1 MDIGDWV
8 LAIGYWRLDIGYW
21 REVKGMKIWKG
32 IAIVV
37 ALVGI
42 NLLVHQVVV
51 RWDMTNDRRYSIAP
65 TTRSLIQSLNAPLQV
80 TILLDG
86 ELNAG
91 FLRLQR
97 ATIEMVEELE
107 AARGERREA
116 RGAEIGY
123 RVSAE
128 NIPQGLPPTVI
139 HERTHKGQTAQT
151 TIYPYALVSYKG
163 KTTVIELLRNNRGLS
178 GEENL
183 NHSIENL
190 EFAFV
195 EAIHSLTRESVEKIA
210 FLEGHGELSEAE
222 VYDLSQALSCYYQ
235 IDRGTLGDETGIL
248 DDYRAVIIADPQ
260 LPFSEKDKYILD
272 QYLMQG
278 GRILW
283 VVNGVRFSS
292 DFLSSQGK
300 TPIIPLDLQLND
312 MLFRYG
318 IRVNPTLVQDLQC
331 LPMPVDVSSD
341 PQNPNWQPMPW
352 TYAPLLLTSQASP
365 ITRNVMQV
373 SATMASCIDFV
384 GGEDGIRKET
394 LLATSTNSK
403 LTGTPAEVDLSMFE
417 GSESD
422 FQHAFIP
429 VAASL
434 EGVFPSLYAH
444 LLPPEELTIHAPLRK
459 QSEPTKQIVVAAG
472 STIRNEWQQG
482 QPLPLGYDRYTQTQ
496 FGNRDFMVNAVLY
509 LTDDTGWMSLRQ
521 KQITLRL
528 LNDQRAR
535 DQRVLAQVI
544 SIIVPLTLLAI
555 IGIVVIIVRKKRYVK
570 QA

>member
-1 MDIGDWV
+1 
-8 LAIGYWRLDIGYW
+8 
-21 REVKGMKIWKG
+21 MKFWKG
-32 IAIVV
+32 IAIVA
-37 ALVGI
+37 ALVVVNI
-42 NLLVHQVVV
+42 LVQPLVV

-65 TTRSLIQSLNAPLQV
+65 STKSLLQRLEAPLQV

-91 FLRLQR
+91 FTRLQR
-97 ATIEMVEELE
+97 ATIELVEELE
-107 AARGERREA
+107 AIGDRILD
-116 RGAEIGY
+116 IGY
-123 RVSAE
+123 RVSAKE
-128 NIPQGLPPTVI
+128 IPQGLPPTVI

-151 TIYPYALVSYKG
+151 TVYPFALLSYKG
-163 KTTVIELLRNNRGLS
+163 KTAIVELLRNNRGLS

-195 EAIHSLTRESVEKIA
+195 EAIHTLTRDSVEKIA
-210 FLEGHGELSEAE
+210 FLEGHGELSERD
-222 VYDLSQALSCYYQ
+222 VFDLSQALSHYYQ
-235 IDRGTLGDETGIL
+235 IDRGALGNETGVL
-248 DDYRAVIIADPQ
+248 DDYRVVIIADPQ
-260 LPFSEKDKYILD
+260 EPFSETDKYILD

-278 GRILW
+278 GRIMW
-283 VVNGVRFSS
+283 VLNGVRFSS
-292 DFLSSQGK
+292 DYLSSQGK
-300 TPIIPLDLQLND
+300 TPIAPLDLHLND

-318 IRVNPTLVQDLQC
+318 VRVNPALVQDLQC

-394 LLATSTNSK
+394 LLATSSNSK
-403 LTGTPAEVDLSMFE
+403 VTNTPAEVDLSLFE
-417 GSESD
+417 GSESA
-422 FQHAFIP
+422 FQYAFIP

-434 EGVFPSLYAH
+434 EGVFASLYAH
-444 LLPPEELTIHAPLRK
+444 LLPPEDVILHAPLRK
-459 QSEPTKQIVVAAG
+459 QSEQTKQIVVAAG

-509 LTDDTGWMSLRQ
+509 LTDDTGWMALRQ
-521 KQITLRL
+521 KQVTLRL

-535 DQRVLAQVI
+535 EQRIGAQII
-544 SIIVPLTLLAI
+544 SIILPLIVLAAVA
-555 IGIVVIIVRKKRYVK
+555 IVVIVVRRKRYMK
-570 QA
+570 QV

>member
-1 MDIGDWV
+1 
-8 LAIGYWRLDIGYW
+8 
-21 REVKGMKIWKG
+21 MKIWKS

-37 ALVGI
+37 ALVLI
-42 NLLVHQVVV
+42 NILVHHFVV

-65 TTRSLIQSLNAPLQV
+65 TTQALMQTLDAPLQV

-163 KTTVIELLRNNRGLS
+163 KTTIIELLRNNRGLS

-222 VYDLSQALSCYYQ
+222 VYDLSQALSRYYQ

-318 IRVNPTLVQDLQC
+318 IRVNPALVQDLQC
-331 LPMPVDVSSD
+331 LPMPVDVGSD

>member
-1 MDIGDWV
+1 
-8 LAIGYWRLDIGYW
+8 
-21 REVKGMKIWKG
+21 MKIWKG
-32 IAIVV
+32 IAIVAAV
-37 ALVGI
+37 VLV
-42 NLLVHQVVV
+42 NVLVHHFIV

-65 TTRSLIQSLNAPLQV
+65 ATRALIQSLDAPLQV

-91 FLRLQR
+91 FQRLQR

-107 AARGERREA
+107 A
-116 RGAEIGY
+116 IGYWQLGIEY

-128 NIPQGLPPTVI
+128 EVPKGLSPTVI

-151 TIYPYALVSYKG
+151 TVYPYALITYKG
-163 KTTVIELLRNNRGLS
+163 KTAVVELLRNNRGLS

-195 EAIHSLTRESVEKIA
+195 EAIHSLARESVEKIA

-222 VYDLSQALSCYYQ
+222 VFDLSQALSHYYQ
-235 IDRGTLGDETGIL
+235 IDRGTLGNETGVL

-283 VVNGVRFSS
+283 VVNGVRFSEQT
-292 DFLSSQGK
+292 LSENGM
-300 TPIIPLDLQLND
+300 TPVIPLELNISD

-318 IRVNPTLVQDLQC
+318 VRINPALVQDLQC
-331 LPMPVDVSSD
+331 LPMPVDVSD
-341 PQNPNWQPMPW
+341 NPQQPNWQPMPW

-365 ITRNVMQV
+365 ITRNIMQV

-384 GGEDGIRKET
+384 GGEDGLQKTT
-394 LLATSTNSK
+394 LLATSSNSK
-403 LTGTPAEVDLSMFE
+403 LTGTPATVDLSLFNGTE
-417 GSESD
+417 SE
-422 FQHAFIP
+422 FQYAFVP
-429 VAASL
+429 VAASI

-444 LLPPEELTIHAPLRK
+444 LLPPEELQLHAPLRK
-459 QSEPTKQIVVAAG
+459 TSEPTKQIVVAAG

-509 LTDDTGWMSLRQ
+509 LTDDTGWMALRQ

-535 DQRVLAQVI
+535 EERITAQVV
-544 SIIVPLTLLAI
+544 SIIMPLTILAI
-555 IGIVVIIVRKKRYVK
+555 IGIAVIGIRKKRYTK
-570 QA
+570 QR

>member
-1 MDIGDWV
+1 
-8 LAIGYWRLDIGYW
+8 
-21 REVKGMKIWKG
+21 MKFWKG
-32 IAIVV
+32 IAIVA
-37 ALVGI
+37 ALVVVNI
-42 NLLVHQVVV
+42 LVQPLVV

-65 TTRSLIQSLNAPLQV
+65 STKSLLQRLDAPLQV

-91 FLRLQR
+91 FTRLQR
-97 ATIEMVEELE
+97 ATIEMMEELE
-107 AARGERREA
+107 AARGERLKA
-116 RGAEIGY
+116 KGAEIGY

-128 NIPQGLPPTVI
+128 EIPQGLPPTVI

-151 TIYPYALVSYKG
+151 TVYPFALLSYKG
-163 KTTVIELLRNNRGLS
+163 KTAIVELLRNNRGLS

-195 EAIHSLTRESVEKIA
+195 EAIHTLTRDSVEKIA
-210 FLEGHGELSEAE
+210 FLEGHGELSERD
-222 VYDLSQALSCYYQ
+222 VFDLSQALSHYYQ
-235 IDRGTLGDETGIL
+235 IDRGALGNETGVL
-248 DDYRAVIIADPQ
+248 DDYRVVIIADPQ
-260 LPFSEKDKYILD
+260 EPFSETDKYILD

-278 GRILW
+278 GRIMW
-283 VVNGVRFSS
+283 VLNGVRFSS
-292 DFLSSQGK
+292 DYLSSQGK
-300 TPIIPLDLQLND
+300 TPIAPLDLHLND

-318 IRVNPTLVQDLQC
+318 VRVNPALVQDLQC

-352 TYAPLLLTSQASP
+352 TYAPLLLTSQASS

-394 LLATSTNSK
+394 LLATSSNSK
-403 LTGTPAEVDLSMFE
+403 VTNTPAEVDLSLFE
-417 GSESD
+417 GSESA
-422 FQHAFIP
+422 FQYAFIP

-444 LLPPEELTIHAPLRK
+444 LLPPEDVILHAPLRK
-459 QSEPTKQIVVAAG
+459 QSEQTKQIVVAAG

-509 LTDDTGWMSLRQ
+509 LTDDTGWMALRQ
-521 KQITLRL
+521 KQVTLRL

-535 DQRVLAQVI
+535 EQRIGAQII
-544 SIIVPLTLLAI
+544 SIILPLIVLAAVA
-555 IGIVVIIVRKKRYVK
+555 IVVIVVRRKRYMK
-570 QA
+570 QV

>member
-1 MDIGDWV
+1 
-8 LAIGYWRLDIGYW
+8 
-21 REVKGMKIWKG
+21 MKIWKS

-37 ALVGI
+37 ALVLI
-42 NLLVHQVVV
+42 NILVHHFVV

-65 TTRSLIQSLNAPLQV
+65 TTQALMQTLDAPLQV

-107 AARGERREA
+107 AV
-116 RGAEIGY
+116 IGNRVSGIEY
-123 RVSAE
+123 QVSAE
-128 NIPQGLPPTVI
+128 DIPQGIPPTVI

-163 KTTVIELLRNNRGLS
+163 KITVIELLRNNRGLS

-222 VYDLSQALSCYYQ
+222 VYDLSQALSRYYQ

-318 IRVNPTLVQDLQC
+318 IRVNPALVQDLQC

-444 LLPPEELTIHAPLRK
+444 LIPPEELTIHAPLRK

>member
-1 MDIGDWV
+1 
-8 LAIGYWRLDIGYW
+8 
-21 REVKGMKIWKG
+21 MKIWKG
-32 IAIVV
+32 IAIVAAV
-37 ALVGI
+37 VLV
-42 NLLVHQVVV
+42 NVLVHHFVV
-51 RWDMTNDRRYSIAP
+51 RWDMTNDRRYRIAP
-65 TTRSLIQSLNAPLQV
+65 TTRALIQSLDAPLQV

-91 FLRLQR
+91 FQRLQR

-107 AARGERREA
+107 A
-116 RGAEIGY
+116 IGYWQLGIEY

-128 NIPQGLPPTVI
+128 EVPKGLSPTVI

-151 TIYPYALVSYKG
+151 TVYPYALITYKG
-163 KTTVIELLRNNRGLS
+163 KTAVVELLRNNRGLS

-195 EAIHSLTRESVEKIA
+195 EAIHSLAREQVEKIA

-222 VYDLSQALSCYYQ
+222 VFDLSQALSHYYQ
-235 IDRGTLGDETGIL
+235 IDRGTLGNETGVL
-248 DDYRAVIIADPQ
+248 DEYRAVIIADPQ

-283 VVNGVRFSS
+283 VVNGVRFSEQT
-292 DFLSSQGK
+292 LSENGM
-300 TPIIPLDLQLND
+300 TPVIPLELNISD

-318 IRVNPTLVQDLQC
+318 VRINPALVQDLQC
-331 LPMPVDVSSD
+331 LPMPVDVSD
-341 PQNPNWQPMPW
+341 NPQQPNWQPMPW

-365 ITRNVMQV
+365 ITRNIMQV

-384 GGEDGIRKET
+384 GGEDGLQKTT
-394 LLATSTNSK
+394 LLATSSNSK
-403 LTGTPAEVDLSMFE
+403 LTGTPATVDLSLFNGTE
-417 GSESD
+417 SE
-422 FQHAFIP
+422 FQYAFVP
-429 VAASL
+429 VAASI

-444 LLPPEELTIHAPLRK
+444 LLPPEDLQLHAPLRK
-459 QSEPTKQIVVAAG
+459 TSEPTKQIVVAAG

-509 LTDDTGWMSLRQ
+509 LTDDTGWMALRQ

-535 DQRVLAQVI
+535 EERITAQVV
-544 SIIVPLTLLAI
+544 SIIMPLTILAI
-555 IGIVVIIVRKKRYVK
+555 IGIAVIGIRKKRYTK
-570 QA
+570 QR

>member
-1 MDIGDWV
+1 
-8 LAIGYWRLDIGYW
+8 
-21 REVKGMKIWKG
+21 MKIWKS

-37 ALVGI
+37 ALVLI
-42 NLLVHQVVV
+42 NILVHHFVV

-65 TTRSLIQSLNAPLQV
+65 TTQALMQTLDAPLQV

-107 AARGERREA
+107 AARGERQEA

-163 KTTVIELLRNNRGLS
+163 KTTIIELLRNNRGLS

-222 VYDLSQALSCYYQ
+222 VYDLSQALSRYYQ

-318 IRVNPTLVQDLQC
+318 IRVNPALVQDLQC

>member
-1 MDIGDWV
+1 
-8 LAIGYWRLDIGYW
+8 
-21 REVKGMKIWKG
+21 MKIWHG
-32 IAIVV
+32 IAILV
-37 ALVGI
+37 ALVLA
-42 NLLVHQVVV
+42 NVLVQHAVV
-51 RWDMTNDRRYSIAP
+51 RWDMTDDHRYSIAP
-65 TTRSLIQSLNAPLQV
+65 TTKALLQSLDAPLEV

-91 FLRLQR
+91 FQRLQR
-97 ATIEMVEELE
+97 ATIEMVEEFE
-107 AARGERREA
+107 AV
-116 RGAEIGY
+116 IGY
-123 RVSAE
+123 RGAGIGYQVSAE
-128 NIPQGLPPTVI
+128 NVPEGVPPTVI
-139 HERTHKGQTAQT
+139 HERTHKGKTAQT
-151 TIYPYALVSYKG
+151 TIYPFALVTYKG
-163 KTTVIELLRNNRGLS
+163 KTAVVELLRNNRGLS

-195 EAIHSLTRESVEKIA
+195 ETIHTLTREKVEKIA
-210 FLEGHGELSEAE
+210 FLEGHGELDERE
-222 VYDLSQALSCYYQ
+222 VFDLSQALSYYYQ
-235 IDRGTLGDETGIL
+235 IDRGALGNETGVL
-248 DDYRAVIIADPQ
+248 DDYRVVIIADPQ
-260 LPFSEKDKYILD
+260 EPFSEEDKYILD

-283 VVNGVRFSS
+283 VLNGVRFSS
-292 DFLSSQGK
+292 DYLSQAGR

-318 IRVNPTLVQDLQC
+318 VRVNSALVQDLQC
-331 LPMPVDVSSD
+331 MPMPVDVSND

-384 GGEDGIRKET
+384 GGDDGIRKEI
-394 LLATSTNSK
+394 LLATSSNSK
-403 LTGTPAEVDLSMFE
+403 VTGTPAEVDLSMFD
-417 GSESD
+417 GSESE
-422 FQHAFIP
+422 FQYAFIP

-444 LLPPEELTIHAPLRK
+444 LLPPEGLTLHAPLRK
-459 QSEPTKQIVVAAG
+459 QSEQTKQIVVAAG

-521 KQITLRL
+521 KQLTLRL

-535 DQRVLAQVI
+535 EQRVVAQII
-544 SIIVPLTLLAI
+544 SIIVPLIALAI
-555 IGIVVIIVRKKRYVK
+555 IAIIMIIVRRKRYIK
-570 QA
+570 RA

>member
-1 MDIGDWV
+1 
-8 LAIGYWRLDIGYW
+8 
-21 REVKGMKIWKG
+21 MKIWKS

-37 ALVGI
+37 ALVLI
-42 NLLVHQVVV
+42 NILVHHFVV

-65 TTRSLIQSLNAPLQV
+65 TTRALMQTLDAPLQV

-163 KTTVIELLRNNRGLS
+163 KTTIIELLRNNRGLS

-222 VYDLSQALSCYYQ
+222 VYDLSQALSRYYQ

-318 IRVNPTLVQDLQC
+318 IRVNPALVQDLQC

>member
-1 MDIGDWV
+1 
-8 LAIGYWRLDIGYW
+8 
-21 REVKGMKIWKG
+21 MKFWKG
-32 IAIVV
+32 IAIVA
-37 ALVGI
+37 ALVVVNI
-42 NLLVHQVVV
+42 LVQPLVV

-65 TTRSLIQSLNAPLQV
+65 STKSLLQRLDAPLQV

-91 FLRLQR
+91 FTRLQR

-107 AARGERREA
+107 AARGERLKA
-116 RGAEIGY
+116 KGAEIGY
-123 RVSAE
+123 RVSTE
-128 NIPQGLPPTVI
+128 EIPQGLPPTVI

-151 TIYPYALVSYKG
+151 TVYPFALLSYKG
-163 KTTVIELLRNNRGLS
+163 KTAIVELLRNNRGLS

-195 EAIHSLTRESVEKIA
+195 EAIHTLTRDSVEKIA
-210 FLEGHGELSEAE
+210 FLEGHGELSERD
-222 VYDLSQALSCYYQ
+222 VFDLSQALSHYYQ
-235 IDRGTLGDETGIL
+235 IDRGALGNETGVL
-248 DDYRAVIIADPQ
+248 DDYQVVIIADPQ
-260 LPFSEKDKYILD
+260 EPFSETDKYILD

-278 GRILW
+278 GRIMW
-283 VVNGVRFSS
+283 VLNGVRFSS
-292 DFLSSQGK
+292 DYLSSQGK
-300 TPIIPLDLQLND
+300 TPIAPLDLHLND

-318 IRVNPTLVQDLQC
+318 VRVNPALVQDLQC

-394 LLATSTNSK
+394 LLATSSNSK
-403 LTGTPAEVDLSMFE
+403 ITNTPAEVDLSMFE
-417 GSESD
+417 GSESA
-422 FQHAFIP
+422 FQYAFIP

-434 EGVFPSLYAH
+434 EGVFASLYAH
-444 LLPPEELTIHAPLRK
+444 LLPPEDVILHAPLRK
-459 QSEPTKQIVVAAG
+459 QSEQTKQIVVAAG

-509 LTDDTGWMSLRQ
+509 LTDDTGWMALRQ
-521 KQITLRL
+521 KQVTLRL

-535 DQRVLAQVI
+535 EQRIGAQII
-544 SIIVPLTLLAI
+544 SIILPLIVLAAVA
-555 IGIVVIIVRKKRYVK
+555 IVVIVVRRKRYMK
-570 QA
+570 QV

>member
-1 MDIGDWV
+1 M
-8 LAIGYWRLDIGYW
+8 RF
-21 REVKGMKIWKG
+21 WKG
-32 IAIVV
+32 IAIVA
-37 ALVGI
+37 ALVVVNI
-42 NLLVHQVVV
+42 LVQPLVV

-65 TTRSLIQSLNAPLQV
+65 STKSLLQHLDAPLQV

-91 FLRLQR
+91 FTRLQR

-116 RGAEIGY
+116 KGAEIGY

-128 NIPQGLPPTVI
+128 EIPQGLPPTVI

-151 TIYPYALVSYKG
+151 TVYPFALLSYKG
-163 KTTVIELLRNNRGLS
+163 KTAIVELLRNNRGLS

-195 EAIHSLTRESVEKIA
+195 EAIHTLTRDSVEKIA
-210 FLEGHGELSEAE
+210 FLEGHGELSERD
-222 VYDLSQALSCYYQ
+222 VFDLSQALSHYYQ
-235 IDRGTLGDETGIL
+235 IDRGALGNETGVL
-248 DDYRAVIIADPQ
+248 DDYRVVIIADPQ
-260 LPFSEKDKYILD
+260 EPFSETDKYILD

-278 GRILW
+278 GRIMW
-283 VVNGVRFSS
+283 VLNGVRFSS
-292 DFLSSQGK
+292 DYLSSQGK
-300 TPIIPLDLQLND
+300 TPIAPLDLHLND

-318 IRVNPTLVQDLQC
+318 VRVNPALVQDLQC

-394 LLATSTNSK
+394 LLATSSNSK
-403 LTGTPAEVDLSMFE
+403 ITNTPAEVDLSLFE
-417 GSESD
+417 GSESA
-422 FQHAFIP
+422 FQYAFIP

-434 EGVFPSLYAH
+434 EGVFASLYAH
-444 LLPPEELTIHAPLRK
+444 LLPPEDVILHAPLRK
-459 QSEPTKQIVVAAG
+459 QSEQTKQIVVAAG

-509 LTDDTGWMSLRQ
+509 LTDDTGWMALRQ
-521 KQITLRL
+521 KQVTLRL

-535 DQRVLAQVI
+535 EQRIGAQII
-544 SIIVPLTLLAI
+544 SIILPLIVLAAVA
-555 IGIVVIIVRKKRYVK
+555 IVVIVVRRKRYMK
-570 QA
+570 QV

>member
-1 MDIGDWV
+1 MKPWRGIVILVGLVLLNV
-8 LAIGYWRLDIGYW
+8 LA
-21 REVKGMKIWKG
+21 
-32 IAIVV
+32 
-37 ALVGI
+37 
-42 NLLVHQVVV
+42 HQFVV
-51 RWDMTNDRRYSIAP
+51 RWDMTNDHRYSISPA
-65 TTRSLIQSLNAPLQV
+65 TKDLLQTLDAPLEV
-80 TILLDG
+80 TLLLDG

-91 FLRLQR
+91 FQRLQR
-97 ATIEMVEELE
+97 ATMEMMEEF
-107 AARGERREA
+107 AA
-116 RGAEIGY
+116 IGNRQRAIDY
-123 RVSAE
+123 RISAE
-128 NIPQGLPPTVI
+128 HIPEGLPPTVI

-151 TIYPYALVSYKG
+151 TVYPFALVTYKG
-163 KTTVIELLRNNRGLS
+163 KTAVVELLHNNRGLS

-195 EAIHSLTRESVEKIA
+195 EAIHTLTREKVEKVA

-222 VYDLSQALSCYYQ
+222 VYDLSQALSYYYQ
-235 IDRGTLGDETGIL
+235 IDRGALGEETGVL
-248 DDYRAVIIADPQ
+248 DEYRAVIIADPQ
-260 LPFSEKDKYILD
+260 EPFSEKDKYILD

-283 VVNGVRFSS
+283 VLNGVRFSS

-300 TPIIPLDLQLND
+300 TPIIPLDLKLND

-318 IRVNPTLVQDLQC
+318 VRVNPALVQDLQC
-331 LPMPVDVSSD
+331 LPLPVDVSND
-341 PQNPNWQPMPW
+341 PQEPNWQPMPW

-373 SATMASCIDFV
+373 TATMASYIDFV
-384 GGEDGIRKET
+384 GGDDGIRKEV
-394 LLATSTNSK
+394 LLATSSNSK
-403 LTGTPAEVDLSMFE
+403 LTSTPAEVDLSMFDGTE
-417 GSESD
+417 SE
-422 FQHAFIP
+422 FQYAFIP

-444 LLPPEELTIHAPLRK
+444 LLPPDEVVQHAPLRK
-459 QSEPTKQIVVAAG
+459 QSAPTKQVIVAAG

-496 FGNRDFMVNAVLY
+496 FGNRDFMVNALLY

-535 DQRVLAQVI
+535 EKRVTAQVI
-544 SIIVPLTLLAI
+544 SIVVPLAVLGI
-555 IGIVVIIVRKKRYVK
+555 IGMIVILVRRK
-570 QA
+570 QYIQ

>member
-1 MDIGDWV
+1 
-8 LAIGYWRLDIGYW
+8 
-21 REVKGMKIWKG
+21 MKIWKG
-32 IAIVV
+32 IAIVAAV
-37 ALVGI
+37 VLV
-42 NLLVHQVVV
+42 NVLVHHFVV

-65 TTRSLIQSLNAPLQV
+65 TTRALIQSLDAPLQV

-91 FLRLQR
+91 FQRLQR

-107 AARGERREA
+107 A
-116 RGAEIGY
+116 IGHWQLGIEY

-128 NIPQGLPPTVI
+128 EVPKGLSPTVI

-151 TIYPYALVSYKG
+151 TVYPYALITYKG
-163 KTTVIELLRNNRGLS
+163 KTAVVELLRNNRGLS

-183 NHSIENL
+183 NHSIENM

-195 EAIHSLTRESVEKIA
+195 EAIHSLARESVEKIA

-222 VYDLSQALSCYYQ
+222 VFDLSQALSHYYQ
-235 IDRGTLGDETGIL
+235 IDRGTLGNETGVL

-283 VVNGVRFSS
+283 VVNGVRFSEQT
-292 DFLSSQGK
+292 LSENGM
-300 TPIIPLDLQLND
+300 TPVIPLELNISD

-318 IRVNPTLVQDLQC
+318 VRINPTLVQDLQC
-331 LPMPVDVSSD
+331 LPMPVDVSD
-341 PQNPNWQPMPW
+341 NPQQPNWQPMPW

-365 ITRNVMQV
+365 ITRNIMQV

-384 GGEDGIRKET
+384 GGEDGLQKTT
-394 LLATSTNSK
+394 LLATSSNSK
-403 LTGTPAEVDLSMFE
+403 LTGTPATVDLSLFNGTE
-417 GSESD
+417 SE
-422 FQHAFIP
+422 FQYAFVP
-429 VAASL
+429 VAASI

-444 LLPPEELTIHAPLRK
+444 LLPPEDLQLHAPLRK
-459 QSEPTKQIVVAAG
+459 TSEPTKQIVVAAG

-509 LTDDTGWMSLRQ
+509 LTDDTGWMALRQ

-535 DQRVLAQVI
+535 EERITAQVV
-544 SIIVPLTLLAI
+544 SIIMPLTILAI
-555 IGIVVIIVRKKRYVK
+555 IGIAVIGIRKKRYTK
-570 QA
+570 QR

>member
-1 MDIGDWV
+1 M
-8 LAIGYWRLDIGYW
+8 RF
-21 REVKGMKIWKG
+21 WKG
-32 IAIVV
+32 IAIVA
-37 ALVGI
+37 ALVVVNI
-42 NLLVHQVVV
+42 LVQPVVV
-51 RWDMTNDRRYSIAP
+51 RWDMTNARRYSIAP
-65 TTRSLIQSLNAPLQV
+65 STKSLLQRLDAPLQV

-91 FLRLQR
+91 FTRLQR

-107 AARGERREA
+107 AARGERLKA
-116 RGAEIGY
+116 KGAEIGY

-128 NIPQGLPPTVI
+128 EIPQGLPPTVI

-151 TIYPYALVSYKG
+151 TVYPFALLSYKG
-163 KTTVIELLRNNRGLS
+163 KTAIVELLRNNRGLS

-195 EAIHSLTRESVEKIA
+195 EVIHTLTRDSVEKIA
-210 FLEGHGELSEAE
+210 FLEGHGELSERD
-222 VYDLSQALSCYYQ
+222 VFDLSQALSHYYQ
-235 IDRGTLGDETGIL
+235 IDRGALGNETGVL
-248 DDYRAVIIADPQ
+248 DDYRVVIIADPQ
-260 LPFSEKDKYILD
+260 EPFSETDKYILD

-278 GRILW
+278 GRIMW
-283 VVNGVRFSS
+283 VLNGVRFSS
-292 DFLSSQGK
+292 DYLSSQGK
-300 TPIIPLDLQLND
+300 TPIAPLDLHLND

-318 IRVNPTLVQDLQC
+318 VRVNPALVQDLQC

-394 LLATSTNSK
+394 LLATSSNSK
-403 LTGTPAEVDLSMFE
+403 ITNTPAEVDLSLFE
-417 GSESD
+417 GSESA
-422 FQHAFIP
+422 FQYAFIP

-444 LLPPEELTIHAPLRK
+444 LLPPEDVILHAPLRK
-459 QSEPTKQIVVAAG
+459 QSEQTKQIVVAAG

-509 LTDDTGWMSLRQ
+509 LTDDTGWMALRQ
-521 KQITLRL
+521 KQVTLRL

-535 DQRVLAQVI
+535 EQRIGAQII
-544 SIIVPLTLLAI
+544 SIILPLIVLAAVA
-555 IGIVVIIVRKKRYVK
+555 IVVIVVRRKRYMK
-570 QA
+570 QV

>member
-1 MDIGDWV
+1 MRESGIGSP
-8 LAIGYWRLDIGYW
+8 I
-21 REVKGMKIWKG
+21 REAGITMRVWKG

-42 NLLVHQVVV
+42 NVLVHHFVV

-65 TTRSLIQSLNAPLQV
+65 TTRALIQSLDAPLQV

-91 FLRLQR
+91 FQRLQR

-107 AARGERREA
+107 A
-116 RGAEIGY
+116 IGYWQLGIEY

-128 NIPQGLPPTVI
+128 EVPKGLSPTVI

-151 TIYPYALVSYKG
+151 TVYPYALITYKG
-163 KTTVIELLRNNRGLS
+163 KTAVVELLRNNRGLS

-195 EAIHSLTRESVEKIA
+195 EAIHSLSRENVEKIA

-222 VYDLSQALSCYYQ
+222 VFDLSQALSHYYQ
-235 IDRGTLGDETGIL
+235 IDRGTLGNETGVL
-248 DDYRAVIIADPQ
+248 DEYRAVIIADPQ

-283 VVNGVRFSS
+283 VVNGVRFSEQT
-292 DFLSSQGK
+292 LSENGM
-300 TPIIPLDLQLND
+300 TPVIPLELNISD

-318 IRVNPTLVQDLQC
+318 VRINPALVQDLQC
-331 LPMPVDVSSD
+331 LPMPVDVSD
-341 PQNPNWQPMPW
+341 NPQQPNWQPMPW

-365 ITRNVMQV
+365 ITRNIMQV

-384 GGEDGIRKET
+384 GGEDGLQKTT
-394 LLATSTNSK
+394 LLATSSNSK
-403 LTGTPAEVDLSMFE
+403 LTGTPATVDLSLFNGTE
-417 GSESD
+417 SE
-422 FQHAFIP
+422 FQYAFVP
-429 VAASL
+429 VAASI

-444 LLPPEELTIHAPLRK
+444 LLPPEDLQLHAPLRK
-459 QSEPTKQIVVAAG
+459 TSEPTKQIVVAAG

-509 LTDDTGWMSLRQ
+509 LTDDTGWMALRQ

-535 DQRVLAQVI
+535 EERITAQVV
-544 SIIVPLTLLAI
+544 SIIMPLTILAI
-555 IGIVVIIVRKKRYVK
+555 IGIAVIGIRKKRYTK
-570 QA
+570 QR

>member
-1 MDIGDWV
+1 MRV
-8 LAIGYWRLDIGYW
+8 
-21 REVKGMKIWKG
+21 WKG
-32 IAIVV
+32 IAIVA
-37 ALVGI
+37 ALVLT
-42 NLLVHQVVV
+42 NVLVHHFVV
-51 RWDMTNDRRYSIAP
+51 RLDMTNDRRYSIAP
-65 TTRSLIQSLNAPLQV
+65 TTRALIQSLDAPLQV

-91 FLRLQR
+91 FQRLQR

-107 AARGERREA
+107 A
-116 RGAEIGY
+116 IGYWQLGIEY

-128 NIPQGLPPTVI
+128 EVPKGLSPTVI

-151 TIYPYALVSYKG
+151 TVYPYALITYKG
-163 KTTVIELLRNNRGLS
+163 KTAVVELLRNNRGLS

-195 EAIHSLTRESVEKIA
+195 EAIHSLARESVEKIA

-222 VYDLSQALSCYYQ
+222 VFDLSQALSHYYQ
-235 IDRGTLGDETGIL
+235 IDRGTLGNETGVL

-283 VVNGVRFSS
+283 VVNGVRFSEQT
-292 DFLSSQGK
+292 LSENGM
-300 TPIIPLDLQLND
+300 TPVIPLELNISD

-318 IRVNPTLVQDLQC
+318 VRINPALVQDLQC
-331 LPMPVDVSSD
+331 LPMPVDVSD
-341 PQNPNWQPMPW
+341 NPQQPNWQPMPW

-365 ITRNVMQV
+365 ITRNIMQV

-384 GGEDGIRKET
+384 GGEDGLQKTT
-394 LLATSTNSK
+394 LLATSSNSK
-403 LTGTPAEVDLSMFE
+403 LTGTPATVDLSLFNGTE
-417 GSESD
+417 SE
-422 FQHAFIP
+422 FQYAFVP
-429 VAASL
+429 VAASI

-444 LLPPEELTIHAPLRK
+444 LLPPEELQLHAPLRK
-459 QSEPTKQIVVAAG
+459 TSEPTKQIVVAAG

-509 LTDDTGWMSLRQ
+509 LTDDTGWMALRQ

-535 DQRVLAQVI
+535 EERITAQMV
-544 SIIVPLTLLAI
+544 SIIMPLTILAI
-555 IGIVVIIVRKKRYVK
+555 IGIAVIGIRKKRYTK
-570 QA
+570 QR